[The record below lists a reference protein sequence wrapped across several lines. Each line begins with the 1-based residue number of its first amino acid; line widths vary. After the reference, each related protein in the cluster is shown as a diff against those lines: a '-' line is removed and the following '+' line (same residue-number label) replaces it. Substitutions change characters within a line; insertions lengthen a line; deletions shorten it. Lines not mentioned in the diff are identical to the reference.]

1 MINQY
6 VQKEIWLSLIGGKW
20 NNNLSDND
28 GKKFGSWIFSKK
40 NQSNIENFLEEK
52 NLLTKTKKISQ
63 NITIEVLYPNNDEIL
78 YYKLNDKEI
87 FGKVIDVVVKNNLA
101 ISFNFVVD
109 DNENETIYNVNLQ
122 KVFWKIHDINE
133 FHDFYRKD

>member
-1 MINQY
+1 M
-6 VQKEIWLSLIGGKW
+6 
-20 NNNLSDND
+20 
-28 GKKFGSWIFSKK
+28 IFSKK

-78 YYKLNDKEI
+78 YCKLNDKEI